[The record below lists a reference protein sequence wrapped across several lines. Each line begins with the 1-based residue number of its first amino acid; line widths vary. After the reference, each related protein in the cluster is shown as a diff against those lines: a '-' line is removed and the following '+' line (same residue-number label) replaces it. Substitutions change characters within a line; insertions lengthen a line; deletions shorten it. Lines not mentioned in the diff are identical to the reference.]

1 MLQAR
6 GRASVEASNAP
17 RAPTWHCSNSALA
30 HGDPSSGNSPRGSHN
45 HSLQP
50 PTYHAGAHRQ
60 EAEEAAG
67 MAEDEV
73 LSPHLS
79 RLAETSPHP
88 DTAEPVVL
96 PSSSIGHQRNTDPAC
111 SSAQQPTAASV
122 HQHALPEGED
132 PTVEEQSAREKG
144 LSHPPGVF
152 GAPDANVS
160 PDAGPSGS
168 AALHSAD
175 VAASRPRRCHAST
188 SEAPHPAGLSAP
200 RARHGHL
207 GHLASLS
214 ANREQASQACE
225 APHADLPAPR
235 HGHAGSMLRRSTATA
250 AQSRPQNHN
259 GRASPVPRSPPG
271 VSSPSA
277 HGAMHPRAALAS
289 PGRAESGSPSSS
301 VLADCPGP
309 NAQGHQADDS
319 SNAQLQQRQHSD
331 ANAETR
337 GVVDSFVGAIMQEGS
352 DDEGNGEVVDERGM
366 FQQCYKGHC
375 NLSLNKE
382 VMLHAG
388 PFIHGVYLSMSM
400 FLSWVE
406 TIRQR
411 CKGQSCI
418 WLVPRAMQQ
427 PAQRG
432 CGA

>member
-17 RAPTWHCSNSALA
+17 RAPTWHCSNSTLA

-45 HSLQP
+45 HSMQP
-50 PTYHAGAHRQ
+50 PTSHAGAHHQ
-60 EAEEAAG
+60 DPEEVAG

-88 DTAEPVVL
+88 ETAEPVAPP
-96 PSSSIGHQRNTDPAC
+96 PSSMHNNDPAC
-111 SSAQQPTAASV
+111 SSAQQATAASV
-122 HQHALPEGED
+122 HQHAVPGGDD
-132 PTVEEQSAREKG
+132 PAVEEQPEREAC
-144 LSHPPGVF
+144 LSRLPGAS
-152 GAPDANVS
+152 GDPDATAS
-160 PDAGPSGS
+160 PGAGPSRS

-175 VAASRPRRCHAST
+175 VSAPCCHASA
-188 SEAPHPAGLSAP
+188 SEAPHPADLPAP
-200 RARHGHL
+200 RARR
-207 GHLASLS
+207 GHLAHPAGLC
-214 ANREQASQACE
+214 ADRDQASE
-225 APHADLPAPR
+225 AYEAQHADLPAPR
-235 HGHAGSMLRRSTATA
+235 HEHAGSMLRRSTATA

-259 GRASPVPRSPPG
+259 GRASPVPRSLPG
-271 VSSPSA
+271 VSWPSA
-277 HGAMHPRAALAS
+277 QGAMHPRAVLAS

-309 NAQGHQADDS
+309 SAQGHQASDS
-319 SNAQLQQRQHSD
+319 RDPQLQQRLHSD

-388 PFIHGVYLSMSM
+388 L
-400 FLSWVE
+400 
-406 TIRQR
+406 
-411 CKGQSCI
+411 CI
-418 WLVPRAMQQ
+418 DGLHISV
-427 PAQRG
+427 
-432 CGA
+432 